1 MQDTTTSRR
10 PLRVGVLGAGMIATV
25 DYGFLPGLQRMA
37 DRAEVVAIASR
48 TRSRAEAVA
57 RDWNIPHVYDDL
69 DSMLVDSDLDAVL
82 NLTPIIDHFATS
94 RRILEAG
101 KHLVTEKP
109 LASSVAEAT
118 ELCDLAQQ
126 QRALVVC
133 CPYDMLRPEW
143 LEARRLV
150 QAGAIGKVAFARVQ
164 SSHAGPAA
172 MSWPADPTWFY
183 QAGAGPLL
191 DMGVYGIDR
200 VTGVLGPV
208 RRVTAFS
215 GRTLPVRYARG
226 GPFDG
231 LKIEV
236 NEDDNN
242 LVLLDFGE
250 ATFAV
255 VDGTFNV
262 VASKAPQMEVYG
274 LGGTLLVR
282 RPDAGGVA
290 GQLALEL
297 YRLDAAPGLDG
308 WITPRTVGHLAQDDR
323 TAGLFRA
330 TLVDYLVEC
339 LRTGQGPGLVGPERA
354 RHVLEVMLA
363 ARTSAREGR
372 AVDLETTF

>member
-1 MQDTTTSRR
+1 
-10 PLRVGVLGAGMIATV
+10 
-25 DYGFLPGLQRMA
+25 
-37 DRAEVVAIASR
+37 
-48 TRSRAEAVA
+48 
-57 RDWNIPHVYDDL
+57 
-69 DSMLVDSDLDAVL
+69 
-82 NLTPIIDHFATS
+82 
-94 RRILEAG
+94 
-101 KHLVTEKP
+101 
-109 LASSVAEAT
+109 
-118 ELCDLAQQ
+118 
-126 QRALVVC
+126 
-133 CPYDMLRPEW
+133 MLRPEW

-150 QAGAIGKVAFARVQ
+150 QSGALGKIAFARVQ

-215 GRTLPVRYARG
+215 GRTVPVRYARG

-231 LKIEV
+231 LKIDV

-262 VASKAPQMEVYG
+262 VASKAPQMEIYG

-282 RPDAGGVA
+282 RPEADVSA
-290 GQLALEL
+290 GQLPLEV
-297 YRLDAAPGLDG
+297 YRIDAAPGLHG
-308 WITPRTVGHLAQDDR
+308 WITPRSVGHLPREDR

-330 TLVDYLVEC
+330 ALVDYLVEC
-339 LRTGQGPGLVGPERA
+339 VRTGADAGLVGPERA

-372 AVDLETTF
+372 AVELETTF